1 MSQHL
6 LTAEEEHKL
15 ILKSQGRLF
24 TGKRLEKENERY
36 KKALEVE
43 IEVEED

>member
-1 MSQHL
+1 MSQQV
-6 LTAEEEHKL
+6 LTAEEEYKL

-24 TGKRLEKENERY
+24 TGKRLEKENKRY

-43 IEVEED
+43 EE